1 METSD
6 TLLTLFL
13 FFVFIFG
20 TDILMRVSET
30 SVRRKQREMAS
41 MFCHKRGELF
51 NITML
56 IQENMRYTDTPRKYI
71 IWTRKKHHA
80 DREKM

>member
-6 TLLTLFL
+6 ILLTFFL

-20 TDILMRVSET
+20 TDILIRVSET

-41 MFCHKRGELF
+41 MFCHKRKNYSTL
-51 NITML
+51 
-56 IQENMRYTDTPRKYI
+56 RC
-71 IWTRKKHHA
+71 
-80 DREKM
+80 